1 MKMVDRC
8 GCPGAGMREQVRKGA
23 EEGGV
28 GGGRDGIRH
37 GTAQTAGS
45 ASEAAEM
52 AEVAEMAGYRLER
65 ARRTSVRLHE

>member
-28 GGGRDGIRH
+28 GV
-37 GTAQTAGS
+37 AG
-45 ASEAAEM
+45 M
-52 AEVAEMAGYRLER
+52 A
-65 ARRTSVRLHE
+65 